1 MDSIIQLIT
10 DYKVFTEQLH
20 SEDPVLFGEW
30 LKQKYA
36 PPTNYLTDDDE
47 VNEAGL
53 DVVAAY
59 LLGGLTSYM
68 EAWVKLT
75 YQDLPILSLGDF
87 AIIKSVQYLQHP
99 RKKDIMNQT
108 IMERTTCMESIKR
121 LIKVGIL
128 KEYNDEKDKRVKR
141 VLLTSMG
148 KELVVKLD
156 QKMMH
161 LSVLLMGDLSEIEK
175 KSLLS
180 ILQKLNTFHA
190 ELYQKRQTI
199 DIKQQYEL

>member
-1 MDSIIQLIT
+1 MDNIIQLIN

-36 PPTNYLTDDDE
+36 PSTHYLTNDSE

-53 DVVAAY
+53 DVMAAY
-59 LLGGLTSYM
+59 LLGGLTSYV

-87 AIIKSVQYLQHP
+87 AIIKAVQYLLHP

-141 VLLTSMG
+141 VVLTSIG
-148 KELVVKLD
+148 EELVIKID
-156 QKMMH
+156 KKMMN
-161 LSVLLMGDLSEIEK
+161 LSKLLVGNLSEIEK

-180 ILQKLNTFHA
+180 LLQKLNNFHA
-190 ELYQKRQTI
+190 ELYQKRDTI
-199 DIKQQYEL
+199 NIKQQYEL

>member
-20 SEDPVLFGEW
+20 SEDLLLFGEW

-36 PPTNYLTDDDE
+36 PPTNYTTDETE

-53 DVVAAY
+53 DVMASY
-59 LLGGLTSYM
+59 LLGGLTSYV

-75 YQDLPILSLGDF
+75 YRDLPILSLGDF
-87 AIIKSVQYLQHP
+87 AIVKTVQYLQQP

-121 LIKVGIL
+121 LIKIGVL

-148 KELVVKLD
+148 EDMVAKLD
-156 QKMMH
+156 QKMMN

-175 KSLLS
+175 KSLLPL
-180 ILQKLNTFHA
+180 LQKLNNFHA
-190 ELYQKRQTI
+190 ELYQKKDSF
-199 DIKQQYEL
+199 DIKQQYGL